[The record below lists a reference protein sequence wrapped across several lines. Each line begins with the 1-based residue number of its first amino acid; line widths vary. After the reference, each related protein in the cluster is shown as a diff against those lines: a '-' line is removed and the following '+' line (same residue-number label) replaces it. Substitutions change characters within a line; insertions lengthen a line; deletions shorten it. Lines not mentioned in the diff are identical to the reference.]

1 MTKTLTDCWDD
12 VEDAVLE
19 AHLIAWDTCHKIYV
33 ALDEYEANWFRERED
48 YTKAEGTPDEL
59 LAILRHWYDQSCPL
73 RFINS
78 VVRVESDPNSGYTAL
93 IPQGASDYE
102 DEDEWDED
110 EDEYAEEWE
119 V

>member
-1 MTKTLTDCWDD
+1 MSKTLTDYWDD
-12 VEDAVLE
+12 VEDAVQD

-33 ALDEYEANWFRERED
+33 ALDEYEANWFRERDD
-48 YTKAEGTPDEL
+48 YAKAEGTPDEL
-59 LAILRHWYDQSCPL
+59 LATLRRWYDQSCPL

-78 VVRVESDPNSGYTAL
+78 VVRVESDPNDGFTAL
-93 IPQGASDYE
+93 IPQGASDD

-110 EDEYAEEWE
+110 EDEDAEEWE